1 MNKLDSTAQQ
11 RTSDLKCQNFVLRT
25 NVFLIGPQ
33 PSSKGNL
40 LDFLAALVHN
50 EHLARRRGSVDAK
63 LRRRAARAETFETA
77 REEAEKGYCHQDAR
91 AYGHQRGRQQNEGTF
106 QRWLLLTF
114 SKIICWLR
122 NLWDDESNG
131 NYSQRREE
139 NVEQGCFYGKPDFNL
154 TWDIVFF
161 GTAFLCIRFKRE
173 EGEHW

>member
-40 LDFLAALVHN
+40 LHLLDFLAALVHN

-63 LRRRAARAETFETA
+63 LRRMAARAETFETA
-77 REEAEKGYCHQDAR
+77 REEAENGYCHQDAR

-106 QRWLLLTF
+106 QR
-114 SKIICWLR
+114 
-122 NLWDDESNG
+122 
-131 NYSQRREE
+131 
-139 NVEQGCFYGKPDFNL
+139 
-154 TWDIVFF
+154 
-161 GTAFLCIRFKRE
+161 
-173 EGEHW
+173 